1 MKSFAFLIILS
12 PGLVSINSYVTGLC
26 CQLLCYWSLLSEVQ
40 NDQVHYTS
48 IQINIKRQHASRFHA
63 QLLYQLIKPNLYR
76 HQQKCDHQRDT
87 TETAVLFLNGTES
100 LIHLNHFFSCL
111 WQLLENYLHNFHM
124 DWVQQLQM
132 FGGNPLT
139 QTNQNFK
146 SGQLVHRNQI
156 CTTD

>member
-87 TETAVLFLNGTES
+87 TETAVCS
-100 LIHLNHFFSCL
+100 WMVLNHSYIWITSSHVYGSYLKIICITFIWTEFNSCKCL
-111 WQLLENYLHNFHM
+111 VVIHWPKPIRTL
-124 DWVQQLQM
+124 
-132 FGGNPLT
+132 
-139 QTNQNFK
+139 NQV
-146 SGQLVHRNQI
+146 S
-156 CTTD
+156 